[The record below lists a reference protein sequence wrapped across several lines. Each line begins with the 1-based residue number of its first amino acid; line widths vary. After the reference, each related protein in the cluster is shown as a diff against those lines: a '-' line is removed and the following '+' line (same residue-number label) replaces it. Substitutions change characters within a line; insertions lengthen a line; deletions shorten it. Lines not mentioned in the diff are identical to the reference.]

1 MTLEILKKTLVENKK
16 VVLTIRLRP
25 NASQN
30 KITGFMSDGS
40 LKISLSAPAT
50 DNKANQELIK
60 LLAGEFGV
68 SAKNVTIISGAT
80 TRIKL
85 VRVLI

>member
-1 MTLEILKKTLVENKK
+1 
-16 VVLTIRLRP
+16 
-25 NASQN
+25 
-30 KITGFMSDGS
+30 MSDGS